1 MTRKDRWQ
9 WVMRF
14 AVAALALG
22 AAPPTVD
29 AQVVEEPWLAWIG
42 CWVPV
47 GGGAMDPGL
56 CFVPASEGVVERISF
71 TGDRIVSR
79 QALRVDGS
87 DSPLVIDDCEGTD
100 ALRPSADGLRFYTR
114 SVMTCGDDEW
124 TRAGGVMAMFTPT
137 QWVDVRT
144 VSQGAE
150 PVTSAQYYQLAAEG
164 SEARVGLPAPTPAQ
178 VDAAMDA
185 RVRASGGLQLEQVAD
200 ASQHA
205 PAAAVQAWIVEVG
218 SGFRLDGGALVG
230 LADAGVPDPV
240 IDVVIALSF
249 PDRFDIN
256 RTGQLMS
263 RTAQAEPAG
272 GGYGGAPEPG
282 YWGYPGY
289 GTGYGAAGWGYYTRG
304 GFGYYGFGGP
314 GVGYPGAP
322 FWYGGGRPIYVEV
335 SPTPPRTSKVVN
347 GRGYTQGRSGS
358 SGGASSQGYSSGRS
372 DSGDGGSVSSGSS
385 APSRGTSTGRK
396 AKRRGGG

>member
-178 VDAAMDA
+178 VDAE
-185 RVRASGGLQLEQVAD
+185 LVAHGD
-200 ASQHA
+200 HA
-205 PAAAVQAWIVEVG
+205 CWCEHHPDLLGQRRREM
-218 SGFRLDGGALVG
+218 VG
-230 LADAGVPDPV
+230 LSHDEKP
-240 IDVVIALSF
+240 I
-249 PDRFDIN
+249 
-256 RTGQLMS
+256 
-263 RTAQAEPAG
+263 
-272 GGYGGAPEPG
+272 
-282 YWGYPGY
+282 
-289 GTGYGAAGWGYYTRG
+289 TR
-304 GFGYYGFGGP
+304 
-314 GVGYPGAP
+314 
-322 FWYGGGRPIYVEV
+322 
-335 SPTPPRTSKVVN
+335 RTS
-347 GRGYTQGRSGS
+347 RPDQG
-358 SGGASSQGYSSGRS
+358 
-372 DSGDGGSVSSGSS
+372 
-385 APSRGTSTGRK
+385 
-396 AKRRGGG
+396 AKRRSSGICIPSDFRLAGTALRLVRPTDKKHSTRYGADDGSR